1 MVIYKTGVKSVLF
14 EQREAL
20 HSCQRNLR
28 SDTRENNRVR
38 LSRQTHRSRHPE
50 VSSHCH
56 SIALKHNCTT
66 DIRNI
71 IQRKECRMVEKV
83 KNGALYN
90 EALNI
95 MGPPKSEELSRR
107 SLLAESAT

>member
-1 MVIYKTGVKSVLF
+1 VLF
-14 EQREAL
+14 EQCEAL
-20 HSCQRNLR
+20 HSCQRHLP
-28 SDTRENNRVR
+28 SDTVQGENNRVR
-38 LSRQTHRSRHPE
+38 LPRHTHRGRHPE
-50 VSSHCH
+50 VSSHRH
-56 SIALKHNCTT
+56 NIALKRNCTT
-66 DIRNI
+66 GVRNI
-71 IQRKECRMVEKV
+71 IQCKEGRMVEKV